1 MVRTLTKYCI
11 VTEDESQVEV
21 GLSRKY
27 YFANIDEVFSGK
39 CKAQIKFFSTI
50 NTAKSAF
57 SASFGYEWDESTQR
71 FRARN
76 ESQYTTRY
84 IIKEVEVT
92 YAFKD

>member
-11 VTEDESQVEV
+11 MTEDESQVEV

-50 NTAKSAF
+50 NMAKSAF
-57 SASFGYEWDESTQR
+57 SASFGKIWDDELQC
-71 FRARN
+71 FRNICEDYR
-76 ESQYTTRY
+76 SDRY
-84 IIKEVEVT
+84 VIKEVKVT
-92 YAFKD
+92 YDFN